1 MKNNTVVLLIVAG
14 ACGLVTMLA
23 VRQYLASHNQ
33 KDEVEKVQVLVAA
46 VSVKPGEELNDQNTT
61 MKTVEIGT
69 CPEGCVT
76 DPEQIKERGSK
87 VARDPGDWILAAHL
101 TAKGGFGAVGNI
113 PNGMR
118 LTTVPV
124 DSTTNHSGM
133 LQPGNRID
141 LFLSYRERDPSTG
154 TQKEKVIPLLEYIEV
169 FAVDSQVYGAD
180 ASGENDKAR
189 NISLLVDTEQLMKIT
204 LARKKGTISTALR
217 SSEDVDKIR
226 LTEMTE
232 DSLSGGHPGDLS
244 QVSSRDTRNSEQPA
258 FVLPEDSSQNI
269 MNQLQAELQLTGPSG
284 SGPVA
289 GLDDSDQYWTM
300 AIHEAGAVRVERV
313 NTSSDEPLDTR
324 GGSQTNKPT
333 TGAKAATPK
342 VPGIGDLPPIPGLGG
357 DAGGDEGGSGLET
370 LEEAATGLL
379 DLFN

>member
-33 KDEVEKVQVLVAA
+33 KEEVEKVQVLVAA
-46 VSVKPGEELNDQNTT
+46 VSVKPGDPLTDQNTT
-61 MKTVEIGT
+61 MKTVEAAS

-76 DPEQIKERGSK
+76 DPEQIRERGSK
-87 VARDPGDWILAAHL
+87 VARDPGDWIMASHL
-101 TAKGGFGAVGNI
+101 TAEGGFGASSNI
-113 PNGMR
+113 PQGMR

-141 LFLSYRERDPSTG
+141 LFLSFKERDPSDG
-154 TQKEKVIPLLEYIEV
+154 QQKEKVIPLLEYIEV

-217 SSEDVDKIR
+217 SSDDIDKIR
-226 LTEMTE
+226 LAEMSE
-232 DSLSGGHPGDLS
+232 DSLSGHRGDLNTA
-244 QVSSRDTRNSEQPA
+244 SSRDTRMSDQPA

-269 MNQLQAELQLTGPSG
+269 MNQLQAELQLNGPSG
-284 SGPVA
+284 SGPV
-289 GLDDSDQYWTM
+289 GTDDSDQYWTM

-313 NTSSDEPLDTR
+313 NTNSDEPIDTR
-324 GGSQTNKPT
+324 GGSRTDKPV
-333 TGAKAATPK
+333 TGNAAAMPK
-342 VPGIGDLPPIPGLGG
+342 IPEMGKLPSIPGLGG
-357 DAGGDEGGSGLET
+357 DEGGNEGGSGLEG
-370 LEEAATGLL
+370 LEEAASGLL
-379 DLFN
+379 EGLFN